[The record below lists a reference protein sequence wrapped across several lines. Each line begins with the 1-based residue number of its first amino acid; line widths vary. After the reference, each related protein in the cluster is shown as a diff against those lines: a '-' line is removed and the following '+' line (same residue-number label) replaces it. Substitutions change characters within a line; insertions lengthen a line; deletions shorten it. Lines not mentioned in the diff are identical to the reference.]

1 MATSMRAALAIS
13 LAMCASASFA
23 ADVAGVTL
31 EPSVQLSGTPLELNG
46 AGLRKKVFFKVYVM
60 GLYVPRRTSDAS
72 ELIAEPGPKRVAIH
86 MLRDVGADTFTDAL
100 REGIRDNHTEAE
112 AAALEP
118 RVKQLAAVMSAVGEA
133 KDGMNISLDWIP
145 GSGTAIVVNGTAR
158 GAPIAGEDF
167 YRALLRIW
175 LGEHPVQ
182 DDLKKAVLGAKG

>member
-60 GLYVPRRTSDAS
+60 GLYVPHRTSDAS

-118 RVKQLAAVMSAVGEA
+118 RVRQLAAVMSAVGEA